1 VDNPTVAYNVKLQT
15 PVTEVLRGKL
25 EAATVNEATF
35 ALVTPAGMVMVLE
48 LKLGLKL
55 VRRVP
60 VNVEPE

>member
-25 EAATVNEATF
+25 EAATVKDATF
-35 ALVTPAGMVMVLE
+35 ALVVPAGIVMVLE

-55 VRRVP
+55 VNKDPVKVVP
-60 VNVEPE
+60 V